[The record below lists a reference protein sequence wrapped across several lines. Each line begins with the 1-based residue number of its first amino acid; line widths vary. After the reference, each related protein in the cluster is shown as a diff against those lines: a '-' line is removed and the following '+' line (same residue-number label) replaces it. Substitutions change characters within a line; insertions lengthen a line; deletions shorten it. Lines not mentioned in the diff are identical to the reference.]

1 MGDGECSITFRDSLR
16 LFGEGSSLEKLCK
29 EFDVKHK
36 KLTETVSHDKI
47 TIDNWHTFSELPRYL
62 EYDCKGLFEVLQAFS
77 LQVFESTAQDE
88 FKGCEAYVR
97 QLFECARGVEYKK
110 TRPSEL
116 KLELDGFSPIMNE
129 AFEYDGIQH
138 TTFPNPFHKTVGEF
152 HKLQENDRKK
162 DAWCEE
168 KGIALHRIP
177 HHVKFRELPA
187 YVSELTGVDLN
198 DVQFD
203 TGGKIG
209 INMTSCFTGASL
221 SKKSF
226 FAKHYKQ
233 IKYPVYSLNEETDA
247 FIRDFYR
254 GGRVEIFH
262 LGKVPADKL
271 WYYDFTSLY
280 PWCGTKNLPY
290 GKPLWVD
297 SFDVNKHF
305 GFVQVRV
312 KSKPNMVH
320 KKPLHGLLEDGKFI
334 FRHFKDFTPMVLFS
348 EELQVGIK
356 SGLYE
361 YEIKGGYTFQSAPWM
376 KNFFEE
382 AFDRKAQAKKAG
394 NNALAQVWKI
404 IINSG
409 YGFWGLRVKDR
420 DTVLIQ
426 KSEKGVIYPYIK
438 EGKFLN
444 YNEVGEYS
452 IMRVLSDL
460 PVKDFNVGVASAIS
474 SYARCRLWSLIND
487 IESKGKS
494 VYMCDTD
501 SIITNI
507 KINDHPDLMRE
518 YMWDGCGDEL
528 GSLKNEA
535 DDFIKDKDEIKRLKE
550 EEGNMI
556 CFNECILGGC
566 KFYALRKNG
575 IDKTICK
582 CKGYKKSKGEEL
594 TFKDFEE
601 MAGGGVKSQR
611 QVQFLCPKMN
621 HVSMTER
628 FSMRTPQVLK
638 KFKFDYNKGVVHD
651 DGKITPI
658 YA

>member
-1 MGDGECSITFRDSLR
+1 
-16 LFGEGSSLEKLCK
+16 
-29 EFDVKHK
+29 
-36 KLTETVSHDKI
+36 
-47 TIDNWHTFSELPRYL
+47 
-62 EYDCKGLFEVLQAFS
+62 
-77 LQVFESTAQDE
+77 
-88 FKGCEAYVR
+88 
-97 QLFECARGVEYKK
+97 
-110 TRPSEL
+110 
-116 KLELDGFSPIMNE
+116 
-129 AFEYDGIQH
+129 
-138 TTFPNPFHKTVGEF
+138 
-152 HKLQENDRKK
+152 
-162 DAWCEE
+162 
-168 KGIALHRIP
+168 
-177 HHVKFRELPA
+177 
-187 YVSELTGVDLN
+187 
-198 DVQFD
+198 
-203 TGGKIG
+203 
-209 INMTSCFTGASL
+209 
-221 SKKSF
+221 
-226 FAKHYKQ
+226 
-233 IKYPVYSLNEETDA
+233 
-247 FIRDFYR
+247 
-254 GGRVEIFH
+254 
-262 LGKVPADKL
+262 
-271 WYYDFTSLY
+271 
-280 PWCGTKNLPY
+280 
-290 GKPLWVD
+290 
-297 SFDVNKHF
+297 
-305 GFVQVRV
+305 
-312 KSKPNMVH
+312 MVH
-320 KKPLHGLLEDGKFI
+320 KKPLHGLLEDGKFL

-348 EELQVGIK
+348 EELQVGIT

-582 CKGYKKSKGEEL
+582 CKGYKDSKGEEL
-594 TFKDFEE
+594 TFKNFEE
-601 MAGGGVKSQR
+601 MAGGGLKSQR